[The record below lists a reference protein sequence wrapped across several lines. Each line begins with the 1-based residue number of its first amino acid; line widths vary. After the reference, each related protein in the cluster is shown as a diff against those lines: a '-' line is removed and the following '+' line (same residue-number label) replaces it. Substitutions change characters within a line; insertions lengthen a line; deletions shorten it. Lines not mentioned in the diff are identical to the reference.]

1 VKRAGVK
8 LGERDREALVALGN
22 RLDEQLATVERHAHT
37 LRHIFRR
44 YRTWLNEGAAEALAS
59 ERHLTAAQREDIGRV
74 LKVEEMILISRDVLW
89 PSTTCLRNRCRS
101 NTRKSG
107 RSFLHFERT
116 AP

>member
-1 VKRAGVK
+1 MRRGGPWVKRAGVK

-59 ERHLTAAQREDIGRV
+59 ERHLTAAQREDIRRV
-74 LKVEEMILISRDVLW
+74 LKVED
-89 PSTTCLRNRCRS
+89 ND
-101 NTRKSG
+101 
-107 RSFLHFERT
+107 FDF
-116 AP
+116 A